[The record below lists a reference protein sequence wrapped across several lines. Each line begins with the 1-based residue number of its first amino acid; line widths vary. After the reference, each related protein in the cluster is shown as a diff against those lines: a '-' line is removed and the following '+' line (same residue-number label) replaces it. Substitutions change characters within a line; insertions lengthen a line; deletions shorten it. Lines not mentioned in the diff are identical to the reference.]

1 MSMTYFD
8 NSATTRVDPRVREVM
23 DRYHDESYGNAGSM
37 HWMGIQAGKA
47 LDEARASVA
56 RSIGASPREI
66 VFTSGGTESDN
77 LALQGFAFANRGKG
91 DHIVTT
97 AIEHHAI
104 LNTCEFLESQGFRV
118 TYLPVDKDG
127 SVSVDDVQ
135 RAMSERTILVSVMAA
150 NNEIG
155 TVQNI
160 REIGGVVRERKVAFH
175 TDAVQSLCKVP
186 IDVGRDNIDLLSIS
200 GHKFHG
206 PKGVGALFV
215 RKGITLRPIFYGGGH
230 ERGMRSSTENV
241 PGIIGMAKA
250 LELGIAEMDE
260 SVPRMASIR
269 DRIIE
274 GVLSSAEGCRL
285 NGHRTARLCNNVNF
299 SFEGVEGQ
307 ALVLVLSSEGFMTST
322 GSACSSKSLE
332 PSHVLK
338 AIGLANHQARGSL
351 RISLSKF
358 STMDEAKAF
367 LDVMP
372 DVLGK
377 VRFFSAQTPLGSRS

>member
-1 MSMTYFD
+1 M
-8 NSATTRVDPRVREVM
+8 V
-23 DRYHDESYGNAGSM
+23 
-37 HWMGIQAGKA
+37 K
-47 LDEARASVA
+47 
-56 RSIGASPREI
+56 
-66 VFTSGGTESDN
+66 
-77 LALQGFAFANRGKG
+77 
-91 DHIVTT
+91 
-97 AIEHHAI
+97 
-104 LNTCEFLESQGFRV
+104 
-118 TYLPVDKDG
+118 
-127 SVSVDDVQ
+127 
-135 RAMSERTILVSVMAA
+135 
-150 NNEIG
+150 
-155 TVQNI
+155 
-160 REIGGVVRERKVAFH
+160 
-175 TDAVQSLCKVP
+175 
-186 IDVGRDNIDLLSIS
+186 DNIDLMSIS
-200 GHKFHG
+200 GHKFHS

-215 RKGITLRPIFYGGGH
+215 RKGVTLRPIFYGGGH

-250 LELGIAEMDE
+250 LELGIAEMGE

-274 GVLSSAEGCRL
+274 GVLSSSEGCRL

-338 AIGLANHQARGSL
+338 ALGLANHQARGSL

-358 STMDEAKAF
+358 NTMDEAKAF

-377 VRFFSAQTPLGSRS
+377 VRLFSAGMPVRR